1 MEENNNEMRILGIS
15 AFYHDSAAA
24 LIVDG
29 KVVSAQE
36 EERFTGIKHDSTFP
50 INSIKWILKQ
60 NKLKINQID
69 KIVWYENPTK
79 KYERFKE
86 QWHKYF
92 PKTWR
97 LTKKLIFWKSNNNI
111 EKIIRE
117 QLNYKG
123 KIAYVEHHLSHL
135 AYSFYTSPFKEA
147 HLFSVDGVGE
157 NETAI
162 LGLGLKERYIQPLE
176 RNFFPHSLGLL
187 YATITAFLGFKPNSG
202 EYKVMGLAAYGN
214 QTDVYEKEFKHL
226 AKLDGNTLDLN
237 LKYFSF
243 HYSDRGMFTEKMC
256 ELFGIAP
263 RVPESELEQV
273 HKDIAFSLQAHY
285 ERLFFGMLNN
295 FHSHFPMDNLCLSGG
310 CAYNG
315 LANGKITLN
324 TPYKNVYV
332 PPAPSDAGSAI
343 GCALYEYYKDPIKQ
357 RVENTNPYLGP
368 HYHNADYLNVI
379 HKLVPKDKIK
389 HTANPI
395 ALTKEVA
402 QLIHNGAII
411 GWFKGASEF
420 GQRALGHRSILA
432 NPTIPDIKPKVNRVI
447 KKREGFRPFAP
458 MVTADE
464 AENYF
469 EMLGQEVPYMNQ
481 VFKVKDGFI
490 AGLPSITHA
499 DGTARVQTVKREFN
513 TDIYFLLK
521 EFKKLSGYPILLNT
535 SFNLRG
541 QTMVLDPET
550 AIKTFYDCEMD
561 YLVLGSYIISK

>member
-1 MEENNNEMRILGIS
+1 MRILGIS

-36 EERFTGIKHDSTFP
+36 EERFTGIKHDQTFP

-60 NKLKINQID
+60 NKLKINQIN
-69 KIVWYENPTK
+69 KIVWYEDPKK
-79 KYERFKE
+79 KYERFKD
-86 QWHKYF
+86 QWNKYF
-92 PKTWR
+92 PKTLG

-111 EKIIRE
+111 EEIIRE
-117 QLNYKG
+117 QLGYKG
-123 KIAYVEHHLSHL
+123 SIEYVEHHISHL
-135 AYSFYTSPFKEA
+135 AYSFYTSPFNEA

-157 NETAI
+157 NETSI
-162 LGLGLKERYIQPLE
+162 LGLGVKDKYIQPLE
-176 RNFFPHSLGLL
+176 RNHFPHSLGLL

-214 QTDVYEKEFKHL
+214 NKDVYREQFEKL
-226 AKLDGNTLDLN
+226 AKLNGNDLELD
-237 LKYFSF
+237 LKYFSS
-243 HYSDRGMFTEKMC
+243 HYSEKKMFTFKMS
-256 ELFGIAP
+256 ELFGITP
-263 RVPESELEQV
+263 RIPESELEQV
-273 HKDIAFSLQAHY
+273 HKDIAFSLQSHY
-285 ERLFFGMLNN
+285 ERLFFTMLNN
-295 FHSHFPMDNLCLSGG
+295 FHKHYPMDNLCLSGG

-343 GCALYEYYKDPIKQ
+343 GCALFVYYQSNPTHNRI
-357 RVENTNPYLGP
+357 ENTNPYLGP
-368 HYHNADYLNVI
+368 AYTHADYLNIISKYVHI
-379 HKLVPKDKIK
+379 DKVK
-389 HTANPI
+389 HMNTPI

-402 QLIHNGAII
+402 KLINEGAII
-411 GWFKGASEF
+411 GWFKGSSEF

-464 AENYF
+464 ANNYF

-481 VFKVKDGFI
+481 VFKVKNDFI

-499 DGTARVQTVKREFN
+499 DGTARVQTVTKEFN
-513 TDIYFLLK
+513 TDIYYLLK